1 MQSGGVDLLASFEK
15 NIESTKKMR
24 NFPFVSMVVNG
35 EYIFASS
42 KTNQDYTK
50 NLNSQLEKFI
60 ASQRIT
66 KPLIQRRNG
75 IVKHLT
81 KILTNKFNSAKLTS
95 FGSFESGLSL
105 ANGDIDLCLEFNGE
119 PPKKVLKKIARML
132 NEDGMKDV
140 KLISNAKVPIVKFTD
155 TQSLIP
161 VDISVNNNLSIYNTE
176 LQKRYCEVD
185 ARVKPFILAVKYWAR
200 NRGICDPTS
209 GTFSSYAWTLIA
221 INSLQSM
228 EVPVLPNLSK
238 QDGSDI
244 VTIQGKKYDVSM
256 ESADSVASFKS
267 NQKSVA
273 ELLVDFFAHLAQNW
287 PWNKSV
293 VSVREG
299 KLISRSKKGWQ
310 HKKPHADEIIKGGEN
325 IRLGKHSLP
334 VEDPFDQL
342 HDLSI
347 VIDAEGVYE
356 IRDEVLRAFSL
367 LNKYSDWESICEPKY
382 PNLINNAPQLDLFE
396 DLRSKQDAEV
406 KLELEQLYAN
416 LGLLERRVSVRES
429 ERNQAIRMSKALRK
443 NAELA
448 KVQTTLSTE
457 LRPRRNKINELQSK
471 RDSTNNNYIPVHF
484 IEEELRRV
492 YTNLT
497 EISNTGTELSFEKEK
512 ALFSWFFELQ
522 SMHAHAK
529 ATRNYHREFLRLVN
543 QQEKSIDHIKNIR
556 QEIISVNKL
565 GQYTDFDDLAKRL
578 LIELN
583 PLKKERRQLRRE
595 IGRLEAWLRNKQS
608 GNKTNK
614 QYKKSRPKPK
624 KKLRD
629 IAAVKNKVA
638 SGDSFSLQDLDV
650 LLKNGGLTGVS
661 NKGSQPNPTSKKP
674 KKTKPVLQ
682 PHRGKRG
689 KSKKNT

>member
-1 MQSGGVDLLASFEK
+1 MLTSFEENLK
-15 NIESTKKMR
+15 TTKRMG
-24 NFPFVSMVVNG
+24 NYPFVSMVVNG
-35 EYIFASS
+35 EYVFEGS
-42 KTNQDYTK
+42 KTNKNYTQ
-50 NLNSQLEKFI
+50 NLDSQLENFI

-81 KILTNKFNSAKLTS
+81 KILTNKFKSAKLTS

-140 KLISNAKVPIVKFTD
+140 KLISSAKVPIVKFTD

-185 ARVKPFILAVKYWAR
+185 QRVKPFILAVKYWAR
-200 NRGICDPTS
+200 NRGICDPAS

-228 EVPVLPNLSK
+228 EVPILPNLSK
-238 QDGSDI
+238 QDGSDM

-256 ESADSVASFKS
+256 DNANSVAPLKAD
-267 NQKSVA
+267 QRTVA
-273 ELLVDFFAHLAQNW
+273 ELLIMFFTKLTKHW

-299 KLISRSKKGWQ
+299 KLISRNKKGWQ
-310 HKKPHADEIIKGGEN
+310 HKKPHADEILKGGEN

-334 VEDPFDQL
+334 VEDPFDQF

-347 VIDAEGVYE
+347 VLDAEGVYE

-367 LNKYSDWESICEPKY
+367 INKCSDWELICEPKY
-382 PNLINNAPQLDLFE
+382 PNLVNNAPQLDLFE
-396 DLRSKQDAEV
+396 DLRNKQDAEI
-406 KLELEQLYAN
+406 KLELEQFYTN
-416 LGLLERRVSVRES
+416 LGLLEKRISARES
-429 ERNQAIRMSKALRK
+429 ERNEAIRMSKALRK

-448 KVQTTLSTE
+448 KEQTTLSTE

-484 IEEELRRV
+484 IEEELRKV

-497 EISNTGTELSFEKEK
+497 DTSDTGIELSFEKEK

-556 QEIISVNKL
+556 REIISVNKL
-565 GQYTDFDDLAKRL
+565 GQHTDFDDLAKRL
-578 LIELN
+578 LVELN

-608 GNKTNK
+608 GNKRSK
-614 QYKKSRPKPK
+614 QYKKPRPKSAK
-624 KKLRD
+624 KHGN

-650 LLKNGGLTGVS
+650 LLKNGGLTGVNS
-661 NKGSQPNPTSKKP
+661 KANQPKPTNKKA

-689 KSKKNT
+689 KSSKNT

>member
-1 MQSGGVDLLASFEK
+1 MLASFEK
-15 NIESTKKMR
+15 NLKTTKKMGK
-24 NFPFVSMVVNG
+24 FPFVSMVVNG
-35 EYIFASS
+35 KYVFEGS
-42 KTNQDYTK
+42 KTNQDYTQ
-50 NLNSQLEKFI
+50 NLDSQLDNFI

-81 KILTNKFNSAKLTS
+81 KILTNKFKNAKLTS

-185 ARVKPFILAVKYWAR
+185 QRVKPFILAVKYWAR
-200 NRGICDPTS
+200 NRGICDPAS

-221 INSLQSM
+221 INYLQSR

-244 VTIQGKKYDVSM
+244 VTIHGKKYDVSM
-256 ESADSVASFKS
+256 DKPNSVASFKS
-267 NQKSVA
+267 DQNSVA
-273 ELLVDFFAHLAQNW
+273 ELLIEFFTNLTNHW

-299 KLISRSKKGWQ
+299 KLIPRDKKGWQ
-310 HKKPHADEIIKGGEN
+310 HKKPYADEIIKGGEN

-334 VEDPFDQL
+334 VEDPFDQF

-347 VIDAEGVYE
+347 VLDAEGVYE

-367 LNKYSDWESICEPKY
+367 INKYSDWGAICEPKY
-382 PNLINNAPQLDLFE
+382 PNLVNNAPQLDLFE
-396 DLRSKQDAEV
+396 DLRSKQDAEI
-406 KLELEQLYAN
+406 KLELEQLFAK
-416 LGLLERRVSVRES
+416 LGLLEKRISARES
-429 ERNQAIRMSKALRK
+429 ERNEAIRMSKALRK

-448 KVQTTLSTE
+448 KEQTTLSTE

-484 IEEELRRV
+484 IEEELRKV

-497 EISNTGTELSFEKEK
+497 ETSDTGIELSFEKEK

-543 QQEKSIDHIKNIR
+543 QQEKSIDHIRNIR
-556 QEIISVNKL
+556 KEIISINKF
-565 GQYTDFDDLAKRL
+565 GQHTDFDDLAKRL

-595 IGRLEAWLRNKQS
+595 IGRLEAWLRNQQS
-608 GNKTNK
+608 GNKRGK
-614 QYKKSRPKPK
+614 QYKKPRSKSTKKPGN
-624 KKLRD
+624 

-650 LLKNGGLTGVS
+650 LLKNGGLTEVNS
-661 NKGSQPNPTSKKP
+661 KGNQPKPTTKKA

-689 KSKKNT
+689 RSSKNT